1 MLSLLPDTWRFVLS
15 ILIALLIGWYIRIP
29 IFKLAIRK
37 NFVDRPNNR
46 SSHIGCV
53 PNIGGIIVFL
63 SFVVSCTLFMQFDT
77 FYELQYILLGAILI
91 FIIGIYDDFVQ
102 ISPRKKLKGEIL
114 GVLALILGGNFYLD
128 NLSGL
133 FGMGYIYSWAGII
146 LSFIA
151 LIGLINAINLLD
163 GIDGLSSG
171 VALCDSLFFG
181 ICLYKV
187 GYLEYALL
195 CFILAASIF
204 PFFLI
209 NLFGNR
215 SKMFMGDSG
224 ALMVGFLLGVMA
236 IKMGK
241 IDIIEWKANGYFAI
255 PALIF
260 SVLAVPILD
269 TLRLF
274 VSRWMRGFSP
284 FKADK
289 SHLHHKLL
297 IIYDGVHMKATF
309 TILVLNLMFICLG
322 VIGQK
327 MSNELLILLDIVLFS
342 LMFYIINEL
351 AKRKLAARNNSPV
364 KS

>member
-1 MLSLLPDTWRFVLS
+1 
-15 ILIALLIGWYIRIP
+15 
-29 IFKLAIRK
+29 
-37 NFVDRPNNR
+37 
-46 SSHIGCV
+46 
-53 PNIGGIIVFL
+53 
-63 SFVVSCTLFMQFDT
+63 
-77 FYELQYILLGAILI
+77 
-91 FIIGIYDDFVQ
+91 
-102 ISPRKKLKGEIL
+102 
-114 GVLALILGGNFYLD
+114 
-128 NLSGL
+128 
-133 FGMGYIYSWAGII
+133 
-146 LSFIA
+146 
-151 LIGLINAINLLD
+151 
-163 GIDGLSSG
+163 
-171 VALCDSLFFG
+171 
-181 ICLYKV
+181 
-187 GYLEYALL
+187 
-195 CFILAASIF
+195 
-204 PFFLI
+204 
-209 NLFGNR
+209 
-215 SKMFMGDSG
+215 
-224 ALMVGFLLGVMA
+224 
-236 IKMGK
+236 MGK

-351 AKRKLAARNNSPV
+351 AKRKLAARNDSPV